1 MISKKELNYVS
12 SYARFAPYP
21 GDEYAQNVLKRLSDA
36 YEKYQ
41 EKYMNK
47 NYSMIFS
54 NGEELEF
61 EIFPK
66 NMCHLLGLDFTNI
79 SGPYMEKTCK
89 DILGLNPTDKKDS
102 FTILTKIVENADKVI
117 ENDSKVESN
126 KILNYYKVMIRSI
139 AFSKLSEFDKFNY
152 GCINFNVE
160 EFNKISEH
168 STNIQ
173 SRKFL
178 FTPSNEA
185 ITPYFMMGINE
196 DDESNAYYPETLIAP
211 TNYID
216 FFKYQTLLLPIQVLV
231 SDDNSL
237 AKIVATP
244 EEKITL
250 LNMYKSIILSNN
262 TNSNIDIYN
271 DYESILRE
279 RK

>member
-1 MISKKELNYVS
+1 MISQKELNYVGT
-12 SYARFAPYP
+12 YARFSPYP
-21 GDEYAQNVLKRLSDA
+21 GDEYAKDVLQKLINA
-36 YEKYQ
+36 YNRYQ

-66 NMCHLLGLDFTNI
+66 NMCHLLGIDFSNI

-89 DILGLNPTDKKDS
+89 DILGLEPTDRKDS
-102 FTILTKIVENADKVI
+102 FTILTKIVENAERVI
-117 ENDSKVESN
+117 ENDSRIESY

-152 GCINFNVE
+152 GCINFDAENYK
-160 EFNKISEH
+160 KISEH
-168 STNIQ
+168 NTNLQST
-173 SRKFL
+173 KFL

-185 ITPYFMMGINE
+185 ITPYFMMGINK
-196 DDESNAYYPETLIAP
+196 DSESDAYYPETLIAP

-216 FFKYQTLLLPIQVLV
+216 FFKSQTLLLPIQVLV
-231 SDDNSL
+231 SDVNNL

-250 LNMYKSIILSNN
+250 LNMYKSIISSNN

-271 DYESILRE
+271 DYENMLRE